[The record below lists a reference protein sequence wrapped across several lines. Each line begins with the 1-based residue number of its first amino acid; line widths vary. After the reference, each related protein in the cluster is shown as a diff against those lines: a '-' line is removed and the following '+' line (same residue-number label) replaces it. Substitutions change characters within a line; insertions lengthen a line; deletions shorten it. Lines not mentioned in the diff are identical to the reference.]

1 MDELLSLAKG
11 AQDALVETLMSKLA
25 SANISCRWKVHSDNE
40 IYHGEYTASDN
51 VFSRTSTLEMYAVK
65 HLI

>member
-25 SANISCRWKVHSDNE
+25 FVNIWCRWKVHSDNE
-40 IYHGEYTASDN
+40 IYYEEYTASDN
-51 VFSRTSTLEMYAVK
+51 VLSRTSTLEMYAVK